1 MTTPE
6 TLQLAAVLVAGAG
19 FAFREYN
26 AARIERKR
34 SQPLVLA
41 HEDSPLTFA
50 RSGPAWEAHAHITNE
65 GGGNAFNVRFGVQLR
80 GVRFAFR
87 LDNDDPPNGN
97 RQRVVRAGE
106 SSAVMPIRLGSLDM
120 WNVASL
126 RQDGKLH
133 KTRAYW
139 ARYENASGD
148 TWETLNPPL
157 RQDDYSS
164 GSVRA
169 FARMAR
175 AAWPEQDRRDRRQ
188 DVRDHLRKQRTR
200 HRRARRRSRVRA
212 GVGIDPAEGSAR
224 DRTARLPR
232 LVLRRGTPSGRSH
245 PASES
250 RSAATAR
257 ACATASA
264 T

>member
-50 RSGPAWEAHAHITNE
+50 RSGPAWEAHAHIRNE

-148 TWETLNPPL
+148 TWETLNPWDRSGRMTIRRVRFVRL
-157 RQDDYSS
+157 REWREQHGRNKTAAIGAKTFETIYASN
-164 GSVRA
+164 
-169 FARMAR
+169 AR
-175 AAWPEQDRRDRRQ
+175 AIAERDAAAESEPE
-188 DVRDHLRKQRTR
+188 
-200 HRRARRRSRVRA
+200 
-212 GVGIDPAEGSAR
+212 SA
-224 DRTARLPR
+224 
-232 LVLRRGTPSGRSH
+232 
-245 PASES
+245 
-250 RSAATAR
+250 
-257 ACATASA
+257 
-264 T
+264 